1 MIELIFYLLLIS
13 SSLLSGYRYPKC
25 YSTPKSGIHRL
36 STFLKLSSS
45 TSSSSAG
52 LKESTEQLSKSLN
65 YQLLSP
71 TKIMYVPFSSILGIS
86 SFGKKTESEIVYDG
100 RSSEPLRGTL
110 LVFLT
115 HLGDLASFELAQQ
128 IKHYLPQLTSFPR
141 TSEKNSSGLQ
151 LCVVAPGSIDNAQKF
166 CDLTGFPMKYLHL
179 DPSGDLYKM
188 LGLYNGFLGDVG
200 FINPYLKFLPML
212 AGIGSPGTIPEVL
225 RGYVGDSSASSTWI
239 KEALRFVPHHID
251 SYEASDARESTQRP
265 FELATLRL
273 QNMMDVMKHWE
284 ELTPSDK
291 SLITQFGGAFVLSP
305 SGDVF
310 GGAFVLSPSGDVVY
324 EYRDTGILKY
334 VSIKEA
340 VKQAFNIDLID

>member
-25 YSTPKSGIHRL
+25 YTTTNRGIHRL

-52 LKESTEQLSKSLN
+52 SKESTEQLSKSLN

-128 IKHYLPQLTSFPR
+128 IKHYLPQLISFPR
-141 TSEKNSSGLQ
+141 TSEMNSSGLQ

-188 LGLYNGFLGDVG
+188 LGFYSGFLGDVG

-239 KEALRFVPHHID
+239 KEALRFVPHRID
-251 SYEASDARESTQRP
+251 SYEASDVR
-265 FELATLRL
+265 
-273 QNMMDVMKHWE
+273 
-284 ELTPSDK
+284 
-291 SLITQFGGAFVLSP
+291 G
-305 SGDVF
+305 
-310 GGAFVLSPSGDVVY
+310 
-324 EYRDTGILKY
+324 
-334 VSIKEA
+334 
-340 VKQAFNIDLID
+340 